1 MGGCTAPSVL
11 TLLVVETGT
20 PSTFSVRGP
29 RWCSGC
35 SRVPP
40 QIVRAASVC
49 GTLYVSFPV
58 LAIPSRK
65 SASAAP
71 VTLPEKEKSMKDK
84 NLKACIDYLKSLQ
97 RRDGIGPEQR
107 EAVARALEK
116 LMKLRRN
123 PNPKRQEVF
132 LAVREVTEAIV
143 KNFLK

>member
-1 MGGCTAPSVL
+1 
-11 TLLVVETGT
+11 
-20 PSTFSVRGP
+20 
-29 RWCSGC
+29 
-35 SRVPP
+35 
-40 QIVRAASVC
+40 
-49 GTLYVSFPV
+49 
-58 LAIPSRK
+58 
-65 SASAAP
+65 
-71 VTLPEKEKSMKDK
+71 MKDK